1 MSSGV
6 VALGRSFFTS
16 ISLVSIVEP
25 LSGGW
30 TLFYDQ
36 DIVRSPHLDLLH
48 LPGFIIIRVI
58 ISMFLCI
65 DVSIVF
71 RRRYFLVPAPM
82 LFIKLILVILVVVL
96 SYTE

>member
-16 ISLVSIVEP
+16 ISLVSIVEL

-36 DIVRSPHLDLLH
+36 DIVRSPHLDLLR
-48 LPGFIIIRVI
+48 LPGFIIIKVTF
-58 ISMFLCI
+58 SMFLCI
-65 DVSIVF
+65 DVSIV
-71 RRRYFLVPAPM
+71 L
-82 LFIKLILVILVVVL
+82 
-96 SYTE
+96 